1 MGTGLTFA
9 EYVELKLQPHSN
21 ADQAF
26 HEAAEAERDE
36 MFPMSLATAANHL
49 RSRGYD
55 CKPAMLE
62 LLIQNGVVTPHEQ
75 QNQYQN
81 AHQTFNP

>member
-9 EYVELKLQPHSN
+9 EYVELKLNPYRN

-26 HEAAEAERDE
+26 HEAADAERED
-36 MFPMSLATAANHL
+36 MFPMSLAAAAHHL

-62 LLIQNGVVTPHEQ
+62 LLTENGGG
-75 QNQYQN
+75 
-81 AHQTFNP
+81 